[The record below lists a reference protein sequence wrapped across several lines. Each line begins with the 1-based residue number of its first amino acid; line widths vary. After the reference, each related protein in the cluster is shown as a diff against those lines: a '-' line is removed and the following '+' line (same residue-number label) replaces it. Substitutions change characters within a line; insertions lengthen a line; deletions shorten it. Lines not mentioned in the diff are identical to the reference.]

1 MALAVIHANISNDSI
16 HIAMGAGELYYLK
29 HQFLNSHPHIVLPCL
44 VILVVASVV
53 GTAGNILILLAV
65 ARTKELRNV
74 ESFFIVNM
82 ACSDLYVTLI
92 ADPMNIQNSLSSYLP
107 THTSIS
113 MNVSLRN

>member
-1 MALAVIHANISNDSI
+1 MELAPIHANVSNESI
-16 HIAMGAGELYYLK
+16 HVALGGGDLYYFK
-29 HQFLNSHPHIVLPCL
+29 YQFLNSHPHIVLPCL

-92 ADPMNIQNSLSSYLP
+92 ADPMNIVDYLI
-107 THTSIS
+107 T
-113 MNVSLRN
+113 V